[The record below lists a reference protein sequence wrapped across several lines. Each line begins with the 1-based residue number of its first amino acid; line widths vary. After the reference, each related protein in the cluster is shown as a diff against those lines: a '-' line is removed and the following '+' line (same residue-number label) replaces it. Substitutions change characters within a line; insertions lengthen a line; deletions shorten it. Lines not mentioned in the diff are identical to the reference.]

1 MSTSA
6 SSLLW
11 LLDGRLLRNLQGENN
26 MQLNVLTLEGQSFHL
41 CECIWSAHVSVKH
54 IDSVN
59 DDAVC

>member
-1 MSTSA
+1 MTTAPSG
-6 SSLLW
+6 LR

-26 MQLNVLTLEGQSFHL
+26 MQLNAVTLSGQCSL
-41 CECIWSAHVSVKH
+41 SCESIWSAYVPVRH